1 MDLRKTL
8 HRLAVRLAND
18 DEDLRHT
25 VLDVCDDLLKVFADE
40 SRFPER
46 LRGEVR
52 ELREEAEAVQPRF
65 RSHRNTSVLFD
76 REGLG
81 QAGRTRARN
90 FAHRIVAVAKSDERE
105 AT

>member
-8 HRLAVRLAND
+8 KRLAARLAND

-25 VLDVCDDLLKVFADE
+25 LLDVNDELLQALADE
-40 SRFPER
+40 SQFPER
-46 LRGEVR
+46 LRAEVR
-52 ELREEAEAVQPRF
+52 ELRAEAESVQPQF
-65 RSHRNTSVLFD
+65 RSHRNTSALFD

-90 FAHRIVAVAKSDERE
+90 LAQRVIAVAKSFERD
-105 AT
+105 AQ